1 MTDSE
6 VRLLGIRHLGPGSAR
21 SVVEAL
27 AEMQPDCILI
37 EGPPD
42 AHSVLPLVVHT
53 DMRPPVSLLIY
64 SPESP
69 RRAVYYPF
77 AVFSPEWQAISF
89 GYNHRVPVRFM
100 DLPQTN
106 WLALSEAR
114 EKETLDERSENETE
128 TVTNSESEDKK
139 DTDNNLADSDVEAE
153 TADPDKTVS
162 VTERTAKDDLSA
174 ISIRRDPLHWLA
186 TAAGYSD
193 SERWWEH
200 MVEHRSNNRDLFLAI
215 KEAMTSLRSE
225 IVDPD
230 PDAVE
235 PLREAHMRQTI
246 RTAIKEGFKKIAV
259 VCGAWHVPAL
269 DNMPPAKEDA
279 ALLKGLPKIKVE
291 STWIPWTNGRLTFA
305 SGYGAGVN
313 SPGWYHHLWTCNG
326 LVAEKWMSRVARLL
340 REEDMDASSANVIES
355 VRLAECLAALRG
367 RPLAGLEELME
378 AGQSVL
384 CFGNEVP
391 LKIIQNKLIV
401 GEELGAVPEET
412 PSIPLQKDLE
422 RQQKR
427 LRIPAE
433 ATEKI
438 YELDLRK
445 EMDLDRSHLLH
456 RLDLIGTPWG
466 RIERQTAKV
475 KGTFR
480 EHWRVKWHPEF
491 SIRIIDA
498 ARWGKTVGEA
508 AANFAADLANKSKSL
523 PELTTLLDRALLSD
537 IPVEHIMQ
545 RVENEAAIASD
556 ITHLMAAVPPLSN
569 IARYGNVRKTD
580 LSSVDQII
588 DGLVTRISAGLASS
602 CASLNDE
609 AAQDMFNHINELNS
623 AITLLQKAD
632 LTQLWHEPLF
642 KLAQDF
648 NIHGIISGR
657 ACRLLRD
664 AGQISEA
671 DAATRIGLALSQAVD
686 PVNAANWA
694 EGFLSGS
701 GLVLIHDEPLFAAI
715 DDWLSSLNDAVFT
728 NVLPLM
734 RRTFSTFAK
743 PERRQMGE
751 RVVAGHRPAGK
762 VQQQQLGID
771 SKRADAALEV
781 VALCLGLSPP
791 QVQEGD

>member
-1 MTDSE
+1 MTDSAE

-27 AEMQPDCILI
+27 GEMQPDCILI

-42 AHSVLPLVVHT
+42 AHNVLQLAVHEN
-53 DMRPPVSLLIY
+53 MRPPVALLIY

-69 RRAVYYPF
+69 RTAVYYPF
-77 AVFSPEWQAISF
+77 AAFSPEWQAISF
-89 GYNHRVPVRFM
+89 GYKHQLPVRFM
-100 DLPQTN
+100 DLPQSN
-106 WLALSEAR
+106 WLAISE
-114 EKETLDERSENETE
+114 ERLKAGTTE
-128 TVTNSESEDKK
+128 SV
-139 DTDNNLADSDVEAE
+139 DSDETPSTDSNDTEDEVNEFKLEGE
-153 TADPDKTVS
+153 TADPDQAVS
-162 VTERTAKDDLSA
+162 LTENTDQSDLNK

-200 MVEHRSNNRDLFLAI
+200 MVEHRSSNRDLFTAI
-215 KEAMTSLRSE
+215 QEAMTTLRKE
-225 IVDPD
+225 VTEPDTDPI
-230 PDAVE
+230 E
-235 PLREAHMRQTI
+235 PLREAHMRQSI
-246 RTAIKEGFKKIAV
+246 RTAQKDGFKKIAV

-269 DNMPPAKEDA
+269 AEMPPAKEDT
-279 ALLKGLPKIKVE
+279 ALLKGLPKMKVE

-313 SPGWYHHLWTCNG
+313 SPGWYHHLWTCSG

-340 REEDMDASSANVIES
+340 REEDMDASSAHIIES

-384 CFGNEVP
+384 CFGNAVP
-391 LKIIQNKLIV
+391 LRIIHNKLIV

-422 RQQKR
+422 REQKR
-427 LRIPAE
+427 LRLPPDAS
-433 ATEKI
+433 EKL
-438 YELDLRK
+438 YDLDLRK
-445 EMDLDRSHLLH
+445 EMDLSRSHLLH
-456 RLDLIGTPWG
+456 RLDLLGINWG
-466 RIERQTAKV
+466 RNEKTGGNV
-475 KGTFR
+475 KGTFH

-491 SIRIIDA
+491 SIRVIDA
-498 ARWGKTVGEA
+498 ARWGKSIGEA
-508 AANFAADLANKSKSL
+508 AANFAADLSNKSKSL
-523 PELTTLLDRALLSD
+523 PELTALLDRALLSN

-580 LSSVDQII
+580 VGSVDHII
-588 DGLVTRISAGLASS
+588 EGLVTRVSTGLASA

-609 AAQDMFNHINELNS
+609 AAQDMFNHINDLNS
-623 AITLLQKAD
+623 AITLLQKEQ
-632 LTQLWHEPLF
+632 LTKMWYEPLF
-642 KLAQDF
+642 KLAKDF
-648 NIHGIISGR
+648 AIHGIISGR
-657 ACRLLRD
+657 ACRILRD
-664 AGQISEA
+664 AGQISEEE
-671 DAATRIGLALSQAVD
+671 AATAIGLALCQAID

-694 EGFLSGS
+694 EGFLTGS
-701 GLVLIHDEPLFAAI
+701 GLVLIHDEALFAAI
-715 DDWLSSLNDAVFT
+715 DQWLSSLPTDVFT

-751 RVVAGHRPAGK
+751 RVASGPSVANNAGPPRET
-762 VQQQQLGID
+762 GID
-771 SKRADAALEV
+771 HARADAAVSV
-781 VALCLGLSPP
+781 VALCLGISLQQAKPP
-791 QVQEGD
+791 E